1 MSTGHRDNASIQPSE
16 VQVKKDTLTQAE
28 LTRVWSARMPVF
40 VGVFALTLL
49 IGGFGSWSTFSSLAG
64 AVVASGRVEVE
75 QNRQIVQHPDGGVV
89 ATIQVREGDRVT
101 VGQVLI
107 TLDQASL
114 TSELNIIESQL
125 HEVMARRARLQAERD
140 AGSNLLFDSELLEL
154 APKMK
159 EVADLMAGQ
168 TRLFEARSENLQQ
181 QRDQLAKQRDQLGEQ
196 VRGIIAQTE
205 ALELQISLVGEEL
218 EAQRDLLAR
227 GLAQASRVLAL
238 RREEARLLGQIGE
251 LRASKAQ
258 AESKTTELDIES
270 LKLTSSLREGAISQ
284 LRDLRVQEL
293 ELRERRNSLTE
304 RLSRLSI
311 TAPTAGIVYGL
322 AVNTPRSVIRAAE
335 PVLYIVPQDR
345 PLVIA
350 AQVPTIHIDKIFT
363 GQSVNLRFSS
373 LDQRRTPELF
383 GIVASIS
390 ADSFTNEALGNTYYR
405 AEIALNQGE
414 LAKLP
419 DGTVLIPGMPAEA
432 FILTS
437 ERSPMDYL
445 IKPLWDYFEQAFR
458 E

>member
-1 MSTGHRDNASIQPSE
+1 MSTGHKHSASVPSS
-16 VQVKKDTLTQAE
+16 QGLLQQNGMKQAE
-28 LTRVWSARMPVF
+28 LQRIWPAHMPLF
-40 VGVFALTLL
+40 IGVFALTLL
-49 IGGFGSWSTFSSLAG
+49 VGGFGSWSIFTSLAG

-89 ATIQVREGDRVT
+89 SAINIREGDRVT
-101 VGQVLI
+101 AGQVLI
-107 TLDQASL
+107 TLDKASL
-114 TSELNIIESQL
+114 GSELNIINSQL
-125 HEVMARRARLQAERD
+125 YEIMARRARLQAERD
-140 AGSNLLFDSELLEL
+140 TSATLPYDPELREL
-154 APKMK
+154 APHMK

-168 TRLFEARSENLQQ
+168 RRLFEARNENLRQ
-181 QRDQLAKQRDQLGEQ
+181 QRNQLAKQREQLGEQ
-196 VRGIIAQTE
+196 VRGIISQTD
-205 ALELQISLVGEEL
+205 ALEIQISLVAEEL

-251 LRASKAQ
+251 LRAGKAR

-270 LKLTSSLREGAISQ
+270 LKLTSSLREQAITQ

-293 ELRERRNSLTE
+293 ELRERRSSLVE
-304 RLSRLSI
+304 RLSRLAI
-311 TAPTAGIVYGL
+311 TAPTSGIVYGL
-322 AVNTPRSVIRAAE
+322 TINTPRSVVRAAE

-345 PLVIA
+345 PLIIA
-350 AQVPTIHIDKIFT
+350 AQVPTIHIDKIFV

-383 GIVASIS
+383 GVVAGIS
-390 ADSFTNEALGNTYYR
+390 ADTFTNEALGNTYYR
-405 AEIALNQGE
+405 VEIALKHGE

-419 DGTVLIPGMPAEA
+419 EGTVLIPGMPAEA

-437 ERSPMDYL
+437 ERSPIDYL
-445 IKPLWDYFEQAFR
+445 VKPLWDYFEQAFR